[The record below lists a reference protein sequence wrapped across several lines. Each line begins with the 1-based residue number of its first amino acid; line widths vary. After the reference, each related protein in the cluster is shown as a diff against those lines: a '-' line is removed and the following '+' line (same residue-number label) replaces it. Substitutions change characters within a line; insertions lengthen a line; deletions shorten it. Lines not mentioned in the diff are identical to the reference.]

1 VKIYLKLFANLRELH
16 PTGNPDEPVELA
28 EGTTIE
34 QFIAQSKIPDPQA
47 KIIFVNNVK
56 AGRDQVLKDGDR
68 LSIFPPLA
76 GG

>member
-1 VKIYLKLFANLRELH
+1 MKIYLKLFANLKKHH
-16 PTGNPDEPVELA
+16 PTGNPDEPVELPD
-28 EGTTIE
+28 GTTID
-34 QFIAQSKIPDPQA
+34 QFIARSKIPDPEA
-47 KIIFVNNVK
+47 KIIFVNNRK